1 MAVPAAPPTGEDA
14 FSGPSALD
22 SALMSEQRSKDPG
35 QSAEPVGHARA
46 RRETSPVIDVVFEP
60 REPRRGDLAETAET
74 TDDDLEIGARPE
86 DGTREVAG
94 PVTVGDLVEGAKGVI
109 ESVGTGARRLVDRG
123 RYRKLRISRKGKPIV
138 PDVPLAAV
146 AALEAA
152 SIYGAGWARVLA
164 ANVGARFLFD
174 VEVVNDADRYF
185 VVGQEALLEGN
196 LERAEQAL
204 LKAVRI
210 DDTHPG
216 AYLQLGVLYRLKGDF
231 DKARPV
237 LERARVLDDA
247 GEIGKKAEQIL
258 DALD

>member
-1 MAVPAAPPTGEDA
+1 MSERRSTVPEPHGEAKGAAP
-14 FSGPSALD
+14 
-22 SALMSEQRSKDPG
+22 QKDKA
-35 QSAEPVGHARA
+35 QAQ
-46 RRETSPVIDVVFEP
+46 VIDVVFEP
-60 REPRRGDLAETAET
+60 QGTRRGDLTETESETEIELGPQDERDAKASALAE
-74 TDDDLEIGARPE
+74 
-86 DGTREVAG
+86 G
-94 PVTVGDLVEGAKGVI
+94 PVTVGDLVDGAKGVI
-109 ESVGTGARRLVDRG
+109 ESVGTTARRLVDRG

-210 DDTHPG
+210 DDTHAG
-216 AYLQLGVLYRLKGDF
+216 AYLQLGVLYRLKNEPE
-231 DKARPV
+231 KARPV
-237 LERARVLDDA
+237 LERARVLDDT
-247 GEIGKKAEQIL
+247 GETGKKAEQIL
-258 DALD
+258 EALD